1 MSTLS
6 EQSLDFISGETL
18 LGQCRTHAM
27 RICEVMQARE
37 AQLFHQTEMAVREQM
52 RQNLTVMREGALR
65 GIETIPISVGGLVG
79 GEAKRLYGAASTAL
93 GGTLAT
99 TACAMAMAVVEINA
113 SMGRIVAAPT
123 AGASG
128 VLPGVLLAVQ
138 KERGYDD
145 DALIDALFT
154 ASAVGMIIQRNASV
168 SGAQGGCQ
176 AEVGT
181 ASAMAAAA
189 LTELLGGSPE
199 AALHAAATA
208 LQNLMGLV
216 CDPVAGLVE
225 VPCVKRNA
233 IGAGNALLC
242 ADMAL
247 CGIRSFI
254 PFDET
259 VDAMYQVGCSLP
271 PSLRESAQGGIAAT
285 PTAKAV
291 EARLFAPEEME
302 IPEDLGR

>member
-6 EQSLDFISGETL
+6 EQHMDFISGETL
-18 LGQCRTHAM
+18 LEQCRAHGM

-37 AQLFHQTEMAVREQM
+37 TQLFHQTEAAVREQM
-52 RQNLTVMREGALR
+52 RQNLAIMREGALR
-65 GIETIPISVGGLVG
+65 GIETIPLSVGGLVG
-79 GEAKRLYGAASTAL
+79 GEAKKLYESADTAL
-93 GGTLAT
+93 CGALSAT
-99 TACAMAMAVVEINA
+99 AAAMAMAVVEVNA

-138 KERGYDD
+138 KARGYDD
-145 DALIDALFT
+145 EALIDALFT

-233 IGAGNALLC
+233 IGANNALLC

-259 VDAMYQVGCSLP
+259 VDAMYRVGCSLP

-285 PTAKAV
+285 PTAKAA
-291 EARLFAPEEME
+291 EARLFAPEEID

>member
-6 EQSLDFISGETL
+6 EQSFDFISGETL
-18 LGQCRTHAM
+18 MAQCKAHDM

-37 AQLFHQTEMAVREQM
+37 SQLFHQTQQVVREQM
-52 RQNLTVMREGALR
+52 RQNLIVMREGAQR

-79 GEAKRLYGAASTAL
+79 GEAKKLYEHAPFAL
-93 GGTLAT
+93 CGTLTA
-99 TACAMAMAVVEINA
+99 TACAMAMAVVEVNA

-138 KERGYDD
+138 KERDSDD
-145 DALIDALFT
+145 EALIDALFT

-189 LTELLGGSPE
+189 LVELLGGSPE

-233 IGAGNALLC
+233 IGANNALLC

-259 VDAMYQVGCSLP
+259 VEAMYQVGCSLP

-285 PTAKAV
+285 PTAKAMEV
-291 EARLFAPEEME
+291 RLFAPEEME